1 MLSKNKVII
10 EYWEVDCG
18 DLGIHRMTTAQLNE
32 IMQAENRN
40 TRFIKFNDLVIN
52 IAFIRGAKKIV
63 KRYSEQ
69 DLVYKTIDKRDVKFI
84 THDERPKKISTRFY
98 LNENNE
104 KIIIENN

>member
-52 IAFIRGAKKIV
+52 TVFIRGAKKIV
-63 KRYSEQ
+63 KRFSEQ
-69 DLVYKTIDKRDVKFI
+69 DLVYKTIDKRDAKFI
-84 THDERPKKISTRFY
+84 TYDERQNKLPAKKFY
-98 LNENNE
+98 LENEE
-104 KIIIENN
+104 KVYI

>member
-32 IMQAENRN
+32 IMQAELKN

-52 IAFIRGAKKIV
+52 TAFIRGAKKIV
-63 KRYSEQ
+63 KRFSEQ
-69 DLVYKTIDKRDVKFI
+69 DLVYKTIDKRDAKFI
-84 THDERPKKISTRFY
+84 TYDERQNKLPAKRFY
-98 LNENNE
+98 LENEE
-104 KIIIENN
+104 KVYI